1 MQDIKS
7 LIYFIKDVEQ
17 ITGKKRLTLRRWWSK
32 NKFPKPE
39 LLSNDR
45 LAWPA
50 EIINQW
56 ISENK

>member
-1 MQDIKS
+1 VLLDAVVFDIKA
-7 LIYFIKDVEQ
+7 LFPKAVLFEPVV
-17 ITGKKRLTLRRWWSK
+17 L
-32 NKFPKPE
+32 NKSAAVPKPE

-56 ISENK
+56 ILENK